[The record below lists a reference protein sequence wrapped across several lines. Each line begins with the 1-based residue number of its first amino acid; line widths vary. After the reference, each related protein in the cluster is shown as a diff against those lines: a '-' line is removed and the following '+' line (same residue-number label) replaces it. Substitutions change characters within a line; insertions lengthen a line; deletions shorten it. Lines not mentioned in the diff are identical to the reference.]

1 MEDPPKQVFSI
12 LSTAFAI
19 LFFVSLAFEAQL
31 PAQILGQ
38 DTDFW
43 RFIFLFAAI
52 GLRMGWKVV
61 EWFRRRR

>member
-12 LSTAFAI
+12 LSITFAI

-31 PAQILGQ
+31 PERIFGQ

-43 RFIFLFAAI
+43 RFFLLIAAVGI
-52 GLRMGWKVV
+52 HMGWKIVA
-61 EWFRRRR
+61 WFRRRG